1 MKCPPILDSEQ
12 ERLQA
17 LSEYGL
23 GSDRPLPSLD
33 PVVQIAARM
42 FGMRIALVNIIGNDF
57 VFFAAS
63 AGLDTADVD
72 MSRDASFCAHTIAQD
87 GVMVVSDALQDERFH
102 DNPLVTGASGLR
114 FYAGVPLLSPEG
126 HALGALCI
134 IDSQPH
140 HDFSDG
146 DRRRLR
152 ELARMAA
159 DRLELRRV
167 EISTEQA
174 KRSFEEFARNSPTAV
189 VWFDE
194 QGGIVAWNDAAAA
207 LYGYDVTEG
216 NGRSVETLVAGHD
229 RQVVR
234 ALIAQAVAAGS
245 VDGMAIPRGMTG
257 LRGDGTEFQL
267 GLSLFCWRDKGRLT
281 FNAHLQDMTAR
292 RREADELHRL
302 ASTDMLTGLANR
314 TCLYR
319 AMEKTLTQ
327 PSAAAVLMLD
337 LDCFKD
343 VNDTLGH
350 EVGDGILR
358 EVARRLQQ
366 TAPVDATVARIGGDE
381 FAILLPGIDSPAAA
395 SEYANAMA
403 ARVAEPIVVHGHKV
417 RVAASCGVALAPVHA
432 HEALELVGNADL
444 ALFKAKSYGRGQT
457 FVFVPALHMEAV
469 TRRLYNI
476 ELHRAVD
483 EGEFVLFYQP
493 QIRLADGVL
502 TGAEALIRWR
512 HPQRGLLS
520 PAAFLPALEG
530 GPLAAVVGYWV
541 LDEACAQAALWRRHG
556 ARDFRIGVNL
566 FGAQFRVNDLAQ
578 EVDSA
583 LHRHGLPPQA
593 LELEI
598 TENIVLD
605 NDDLVLDALQR
616 IRAQGV
622 GIAFDDFGTGY
633 ASLSLLKRYPL
644 SRIKID
650 RTFVQ
655 NILESEQD
663 AALARAILDISRS
676 FGLETIAEGIEKAPQ
691 LHRLLDFGCQEG
703 QGYLFSPP
711 IPAEEF
717 TERFDLGGPAM
728 AAASAKG

>member
-1 MKCPPILDSEQ
+1 MKCPPILATEQ

-23 GSDRPLPSLD
+23 NHDRPLPSLD
-33 PVVQIAARM
+33 PVVRIAVRM
-42 FGMRIALVNIIGNDF
+42 FGMPVALVNMIGSDR

-63 AGLDTADVD
+63 AGLGPAQVD
-72 MSRDASFCAHTIAQD
+72 MGRDVSFCAHTIAQD

-102 DNPLVTGASGLR
+102 DNHLVTGASGLR

-126 HALGALCI
+126 HPLGALCV
-134 IDSQPH
+134 IDHRPH
-140 HDFSDG
+140 HDFSDE
-146 DRRRLR
+146 DRVRLR

-174 KRSFEEFARNSPTAV
+174 KRSFEDFARHSPTAV

-194 QGGIVAWNDAAAA
+194 QGSIVAWNDAAAS
-207 LYGYDVTEG
+207 LYGYGVADG
-216 NGRSVETLVAGHD
+216 AGRSVLTLVVEPD
-229 RQVVR
+229 RPMVQD
-234 ALIAQAVAAGS
+234 LIARAVAAGS
-245 VDGMAIPRGMTG
+245 VDGMTIPRGMTG
-257 LRGDGTEFQL
+257 LRSDGSEFQL

-281 FNAHLQDMTAR
+281 FNAHLQDMTAQ
-292 RREADELHRL
+292 RREAEERHRL
-302 ASTDMLTGLANR
+302 ASTDVLTGLANR
-314 TCLYR
+314 AHLYR
-319 AMEKTLTQ
+319 GIEKTLAR
-327 PSAAAVLMLD
+327 PSAAAMLMLD
-337 LDCFKD
+337 LDGFKD

-350 EVGDGILR
+350 AVGDGILR
-358 EVARRLQQ
+358 EVARRLEQ
-366 TAPVDATVARIGGDE
+366 TAPADALVARIGGDE
-381 FAILLPGIDSPAAA
+381 FALLLPGVADPATALAHANHLVARIDES
-395 SEYANAMA
+395 
-403 ARVAEPIVVHGHKV
+403 IVVDGHPV

-432 HEALELVGNADL
+432 QEALELIGHADL

-457 FVFVPALHMEAV
+457 CVFAKELHLEAV
-469 TRRLYNI
+469 ARRLNNI

-483 EGEFVLFYQP
+483 DGEFVLFYQP

-502 TGAEALIRWR
+502 TGAEALLRWQ

-530 GPLAAVVGYWV
+530 GPLAAVVGFWV
-541 LDEACAQAALWRRHG
+541 LDEACAQAARWRRNG
-556 ARDFRIGVNL
+556 AEGFRIGVNL
-566 FGAQFRVNDLAQ
+566 FGAQFRVNDLVE
-578 EVDSA
+578 EVVVA
-583 LHRHGLPPQA
+583 LRRHGLPPEA

-616 IRAQGV
+616 LRHLGV

-650 RTFVQ
+650 RSFVQ
-655 NILESEQD
+655 SLLESERD
-663 AALARAILDISRS
+663 AAVVRAILDLSRN
-676 FGLETIAEGIEKAPQ
+676 FGFETIAEGVENAPQ
-691 LHRLLDFGCQEG
+691 LERLLDFGCEEG
-703 QGYLFSPP
+703 QGYLFGRP
-711 IPAEEF
+711 IAAEDF
-717 TERFDLGGPAM
+717 TDVFGIGGGAE
-728 AAASAKG
+728 AVASMGR

>member
-23 GSDRPLPSLD
+23 SSDRPLPSLD

-42 FGMRIALVNIIGNDF
+42 FGMRIALVNMIGNDA

-63 AGLDTADVD
+63 AGLESSNVD
-72 MSRDASFCAHTIAQD
+72 MSRDASFCAHTIAQE

-102 DNPLVTGASGLR
+102 DNPLVLGSSGLR

-134 IDSQPH
+134 IDDRPH

-146 DRRRLR
+146 DCCRLR

-167 EISTEQA
+167 EISTEHA
-174 KRSFEEFARNSPTAV
+174 KRSFEEFAKNSPTAV

-194 QGGIVAWNDAAAA
+194 QGLIVAWNAAAAA
-207 LYGYDVTEG
+207 LYGYDIAEG
-216 NGRSVETLVAGHD
+216 SGRAVETLVALHD
-229 RQVVR
+229 RPMVR
-234 ALIAQAVAAGS
+234 ALIAQAAARGS
-245 VDGMAIPRGMTG
+245 MDGMAMPSGITG
-257 LRGDGTEFQL
+257 LHSDGNEFQL
-267 GLSLFCWRDKGRLT
+267 GLSLFCWRDKGRVT

-292 RREADELHRL
+292 RRAADELHRL

-314 TCLYR
+314 VSLYR
-319 AMEKTLTQ
+319 CMEKTLSQ
-327 PSAAAVLMLD
+327 PAAAAVLMLD
-337 LDCFKD
+337 LDGFKD

-350 EVGDGILR
+350 EAGDAILH
-358 EVARRLQQ
+358 EVARRLRAC
-366 TAPVDATVARIGGDE
+366 APPDAMVARIGGDE
-381 FAILLPGIDSPAAA
+381 FAILLPGVSSTDRA
-395 SEYANAMA
+395 SEHAGALA
-403 ARVAEPIVVHGHKV
+403 AQVAAPITVHGHKV
-417 RVAASCGVALAPVHA
+417 HVAASCGVALAPLHA
-432 HEALELVGNADL
+432 QEALELIGHADL
-444 ALFKAKSYGRGQT
+444 ALFKAKSHGRGQT
-457 FVFVPALHMEAV
+457 FVFVPALLMQAV
-469 TRRLYNI
+469 ERRLYSL

-493 QIRLADGVL
+493 QIRLADGVV

-541 LDEACAQAALWRRHG
+541 LDEACAQAALWRRRG

-578 EVDSA
+578 EVVSA
-583 LHRHGLPPQA
+583 LHRHGLPAQA

-605 NDDLVLDALQR
+605 SDDLVLAALQR
-616 IRAQGV
+616 TRAHGV

-650 RTFVQ
+650 RSFVQ
-655 NILESEQD
+655 SLLESEQD
-663 AALARAILDISRS
+663 ATLIRAILDISRS
-676 FGLETIAEGIEKAPQ
+676 FGLETIAEGIEEAPQ
-691 LHRLLDFGCQEG
+691 LQRLLEFGCDEG
-703 QGYLFSPP
+703 QGYLFSAPV
-711 IPAEEF
+711 PADEF
-717 TERFDLGGPAM
+717 TTLLGIGEPAPQPW
-728 AAASAKG
+728 